1 MKNFTLNLI
10 SLSIGTFL
18 SLNASGQYCVAG
30 PSSTIDSNVESA
42 LLTGETTSINY
53 TGCPGIA
60 GVEDQTTLSADLKTG
75 YVYTASIY
83 YGTCGNNYAGGGEAW
98 IDFNGD
104 GVFDASESIG
114 SSAGTPG
121 TAPWDAPIDF
131 TFTVPVTATLGTT
144 GMRVMQQEGSG
155 GSPPLNPCGTFT
167 WGSVVDFTIDIS
179 YGTTCAGVTG
189 LVSNYIG
196 LDTVNV
202 GWTAG
207 SEIGWNFELGNDGF
221 VPGTGTSVY
230 SSNPAGPAEGVSGLT
245 MGMDYDVY
253 VQADCG
259 VDSSQWV
266 GPLDLRTLLTCPSPS
281 GLSGI
286 VLSSDSLSLS
296 WTPGDSSET
305 EWMIQY
311 GSTGFTLGSGTSM
324 LVSGAPTDTIS
335 GLSGGGI
342 YDIYVQGICGAAD
355 SSFWIGPVTFA
366 TPASNNDA
374 CDAILLPVDG
384 SVAIFSNLGAT
395 STGPT
400 TNTPNN
406 NVWFQFIAPAS
417 GAVAISNCE
426 TLMDT
431 ELEVFSDP
439 GDCADYSAF
448 VSIGYADGNPWGCSV
463 PTYFASGIEMC
474 GLTPGA
480 TYYFWVGPWST
491 FTTPYGDFPV
501 QLYDLMAEAG
511 NGQTISFCEMDTV
524 SLWTGL
530 SGSESDL
537 GTWVYPT
544 NPLAVFGDSLLDASY
559 MTLGGTEAYYI
570 LSSSCGADT
579 AIVSL
584 DVQTMGATGTAID
597 PFDKC
602 NDGPVSLWDGLMGTV
617 NVGGTWNDDT
627 GTGMLSGSDFL
638 ATGLPDGTYQF
649 TYAINNG
656 ICPASATTV
665 TVNLSTCIGINEHPS
680 VDFTVYPNPNRGK
693 FVIRNNG
700 QTGDYVIQI
709 RDLGG
714 RLVYN
719 KENKISGF
727 DLLEVNLEVETGVYF
742 LVIKSQQGSSSYKM
756 IIE

>member
-1 MKNFTLNLI
+1 MKSYATHLI
-10 SLSIGTFL
+10 CL
-18 SLNASGQYCVAG
+18 SLAILFSTQASSQYCTAG
-30 PSSTIDSNVESA
+30 PSSTFDSNVESMM
-42 LLTGETTSINY
+42 LNGETASINY
-53 TGCPGIA
+53 IGCPGVA
-60 GVEDQTTLSADLKTG
+60 GLEDQTALSADLKTG
-75 YVYTASIY
+75 YAYTASVQFS
-83 YGTCGNNYAGGGEAW
+83 TCGGNYGGAGEAW
-98 IDFNGD
+98 IDFNND
-104 GVFDASESIG
+104 SVFDLSESIG
-114 SSAGTPG
+114 QSSGTPG
-121 TAPWDAPIDF
+121 TTPWDAPVVF
-131 TFTVPVTATLGTT
+131 NFTVPAGAVINTT
-144 GMRVMQQEGSG
+144 RMRVMQREAGTL
-155 GSPPLNPCGTFT
+155 PLDPCGTYT

-189 LVSNYIG
+189 LVSNYVG

-207 SEIGWNFELGNDGF
+207 PEIGWNFELGLAGF
-221 VPGTGTSVY
+221 TPGTGTEVY
-230 SSNPAGPAEGVSGLT
+230 ASSPSGPVEGVFGLMLGT
-245 MGMDYDVY
+245 DYDAY

-259 VDSSQWV
+259 ADSSQWV

-296 WTPGDSSET
+296 WAPGDSSET

-335 GLSGGGI
+335 GLSGGGT
-342 YDIYVQGICGAAD
+342 YDIYIQSICGAAD

-400 TNTPNN
+400 TNSPNN
-406 NVWFQFIAPAS
+406 NMWFKFIAPAS

-426 TLMDT
+426 TLIDS
-431 ELEVFSDP
+431 ELEVFEDP

-448 VSIGYADGNPWGCSV
+448 VSIGYADGNPFGCPGAS
-463 PTYFASGIEMC
+463 YFASGIEMC

-511 NGQTISFCEMDTV
+511 TGQTISFCEMDTV

-530 SGSESDL
+530 AGNESNL

-602 NDGPVSLWDGLMGTV
+602 NDGPVSLWDGLTGTV
-617 NVGGTWNDDT
+617 NIGGAWNDDT

-700 QTGDYVIQI
+700 QTGDYVLQL

-719 KENKISGF
+719 KENNISGF

>member
-1 MKNFTLNLI
+1 
-10 SLSIGTFL
+10 
-18 SLNASGQYCVAG
+18 
-30 PSSTIDSNVESA
+30 
-42 LLTGETTSINY
+42 
-53 TGCPGIA
+53 
-60 GVEDQTTLSADLKTG
+60 
-75 YVYTASIY
+75 
-83 YGTCGNNYAGGGEAW
+83 CGS
-98 IDFNGD
+98 FN
-104 GVFDASESIG
+104 
-114 SSAGTPG
+114 
-121 TAPWDAPIDF
+121 
-131 TFTVPVTATLGTT
+131 
-144 GMRVMQQEGSG
+144 
-155 GSPPLNPCGTFT
+155 
-167 WGSVVDFTIDIS
+167 WGSVVDFTVVIS

-207 SEIGWNFELGNDGF
+207 SEIGWNFELGLDGF
-221 VPGTGTSVY
+221 TPGTGTAVY
-230 SSNPAGPAEGVSGLT
+230 ASNPVLPLEGVTALMLGT
-245 MGMDYDVY
+245 DYDAY
-253 VQADCG
+253 VQADCSA
-259 VDSSQWV
+259 DSSQWV
-266 GPLDLRTLLTCPSPS
+266 GPIDLRTLLTCPSPS
-281 GLSGI
+281 GLGGI
-286 VLSSDSLSLS
+286 VLASDSIGVS

-311 GSTGFTLGSGTSM
+311 GSAGFALGSGTSM

-335 GLSGGGI
+335 GLSGGGT

-395 STGPT
+395 STGPM

-406 NVWFQFIAPAS
+406 NMWFKFIAPAS
-417 GAVAISNCE
+417 GTVAISNCE
-426 TLMDT
+426 TLIDS
-431 ELEVFSDP
+431 ELEVFEDP

-602 NDGPVSLWDGLMGTV
+602 NDAPVSLWDGLSGTV
-617 NVGGTWNDDT
+617 NVGGVWNDDT

-700 QTGDYVIQI
+700 QAGDYVIQI
-709 RDLGG
+709 NDLGG
-714 RLVYN
+714 RLVYS
-719 KENKISGF
+719 KENNISGF